1 MVTDVQ
7 RLSDATAAF
16 SNIAAVL
23 ATGVTILLSGAVEGE
38 VLVPIVGFLRQ
49 KDIES

>member
-7 RLSDATAAF
+7 QLSDATVAF
-16 SNIAAVL
+16 SVTEAVP
-23 ATGVTILLSGAVEGE
+23 ATGVTIFLSGAVEGE
-38 VLVPIVGFLRQ
+38 VLVPIVRFLRQ

>member
-1 MVTDVQ
+1 MQ

-16 SNIAAVL
+16 YVTEVVP
-23 ATGVTILLSGAVEGE
+23 ATGITIFLSGAVEGE
-38 VLVPIVGFLRQ
+38 VLVPIVRSLRQ